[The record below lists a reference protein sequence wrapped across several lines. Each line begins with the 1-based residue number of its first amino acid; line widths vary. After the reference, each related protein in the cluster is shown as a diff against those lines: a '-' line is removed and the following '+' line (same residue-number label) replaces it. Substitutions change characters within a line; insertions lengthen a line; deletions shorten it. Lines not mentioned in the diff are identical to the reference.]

1 MSPGDSDES
10 EQGCDA
16 QLAESLRTIT
26 AALNDAPARLAQDD
40 LYNAARALYVR
51 LGGAID
57 EAVPVRLAR
66 R

>member
-1 MSPGDSDES
+1 MSLADGNDPDQAS
-10 EQGCDA
+10 DA

-26 AALNDAPARLAQDD
+26 AALDDAPACLAQDD